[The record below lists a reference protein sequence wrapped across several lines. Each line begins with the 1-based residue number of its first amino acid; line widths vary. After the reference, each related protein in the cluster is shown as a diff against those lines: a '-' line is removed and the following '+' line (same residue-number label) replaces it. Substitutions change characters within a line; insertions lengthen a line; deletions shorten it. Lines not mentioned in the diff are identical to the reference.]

1 MQIFPYEEFRG
12 TANWRLLEDALR
24 ELVENRDLV
33 EQTHRDYIVGYLCKK
48 LSSIVTQ

>member
-1 MQIFPYEEFRG
+1 MEIFPYEEFRG
-12 TANWRLLEDALR
+12 TARWRLLEDALG

-48 LSSIVTQ
+48 LSSNARQ